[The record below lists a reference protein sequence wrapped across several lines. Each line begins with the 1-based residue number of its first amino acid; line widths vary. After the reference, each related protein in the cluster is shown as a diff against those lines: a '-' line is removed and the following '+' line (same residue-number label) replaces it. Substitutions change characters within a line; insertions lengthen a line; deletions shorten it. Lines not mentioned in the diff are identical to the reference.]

1 MKIKYILS
9 LLILGSL
16 FTSCSNSEKISD
28 AYGNFEATEIII
40 AAQANGELLKFDLQE
55 GDILAKEQIVG
66 LVDTTDLFLKKKLL
80 NQQINTISSNLV
92 SINSEIEVQNQQLEN
107 NQINQSRIQKMYN
120 RSAATKKQ
128 LDDINGLVDL
138 NKKMITAVVSKKQN
152 ILDQIN
158 GVGIQIEQINE
169 AISKCIIS
177 SPSNGT
183 VMVKYSEQGELAGV
197 GKPLFKLADVKNIKL
212 KAYISG
218 AQLPDVKLGDEVQVV
233 FDKNNTENSLIKGKV
248 IWISSTAEFTP
259 KTIQTKEE
267 RVNLVYAIKILVE
280 NDGRIKV
287 GMPGEV
293 NFNITN

>member
-1 MKIKYILS
+1 MKINYIIS
-9 LLILGSL
+9 LLVLASF
-16 FTSCSNSEKISD
+16 FTSCSNSEKKSD
-28 AYGNFEATEIII
+28 AYGNFEATEIIV
-40 AAQANGELLKFDLQE
+40 AAQANGELLKFELQE
-55 GDILAKEQIVG
+55 GDILTKEQIVG
-66 LVDTTDLFLKKKLL
+66 LVDTIDLYLNKKLL
-80 NQQINTISSNLV
+80 NQQIHTISSNLV

-120 RSAATKKQ
+120 QGAATKKQ

-158 GVGIQIEQINE
+158 GVGIQIEQIDE
-169 AISKCIIS
+169 AISKCIIT

-218 AQLPDVKLGDEVQVV
+218 AQLPDVKLGDEVEVV
-233 FDKNNTENSLIKGKV
+233 FDKNTTENSLSKGKV
-248 IWISSTAEFTP
+248 VWISSTAEFTP

-267 RVNLVYAIKILVE
+267 RVNLVYAIKILVK

-293 NFNITN
+293 NFKIIK